1 MMTRRHF
8 LRLAGGAA
16 GTTFLLPGCGAKSH
30 PLKSSVF
37 PSLEAHEAPSPLGLA
52 TSLPGEYSYE
62 ARIEGT
68 IPGELR
74 GTLYRNGPGLFE
86 RGDFRKRCILDGD
99 GMVQAFRFTD
109 RGVHFR
115 NKFPRTGKFREEEAA
130 GVYRYATW
138 TTVAPKGGFYNLFGR
153 KVLNQAGVSVEV
165 RNGKLYAF
173 DESVQP
179 YELDPDTLETIGL
192 SHLGLPEEPPVVYSA
207 HSKIDRHTGEWL
219 HFGVLYRMRNTVHL
233 TTFDRDG
240 RLKKHRTLPMPRD
253 NYIHDFFVSDRH
265 IILNL
270 QPAKKSIFRYL
281 FGKASFAESLRWEPE
296 EGNLILVLSREGGT
310 EPIRLMTEASWM
322 WHSLNAYEEGD
333 EIIAEFVGYKNPDHF
348 IGSDPALYAIMSGR
362 VERNS
367 YPGAVRRYVI
377 NPKRK
382 TVRQEILDR
391 GTHEFSIVNSH
402 HSCHRHR
409 YGYFAKGAT
418 PSDLFW
424 SSIVRI
430 DMDTGKTEGYD
441 FGKGLYC
448 TEPIFAPRPGF
459 HYSPGSKDEPGWL
472 LTEIYNGK
480 TKRSFLAVL
489 RADHVADGPVAIVHL
504 RHHVPFSFHGYWHP
518 AS

>member
-1 MMTRRHF
+1 
-8 LRLAGGAA
+8 
-16 GTTFLLPGCGAKSH
+16 
-30 PLKSSVF
+30 
-37 PSLEAHEAPSPLGLA
+37 
-52 TSLPGEYSYE
+52 
-62 ARIEGT
+62 
-68 IPGELR
+68 
-74 GTLYRNGPGLFE
+74 
-86 RGDFRKRCILDGD
+86 
-99 GMVQAFRFTD
+99 MVQAFRFTD

-115 NKFPRTGKFREEEAA
+115 NKFPRTEKFREEEAA

-153 KVLNQAGVSVEV
+153 KVLNQAGVSVV
-165 RNGKLYAF
+165 ARNGKLYAF

-333 EIIAEFVGYKNPDHF
+333 EIIAEFVDYENPDHF

-391 GTHEFSIVNSH
+391 GTHEFPIVNPH